1 MVTHNPIPVPT
12 STPRGSVQK
21 TFVPAKIL
29 SGFTDLNHFQLLSGE
44 FLATLDANEQ
54 SKIINEAQATRVF
67 VSQLPPFQPQPIV
80 IRDITSPHVQAIQ
93 ADPLF
98 TQIFGQRPHKFCYV
112 DPSKIIALQAW
123 IEPRADK
130 VPTGED
136 ALLEFALPRSWDVP
150 AEVSF
155 IQPTGPIQIL
165 SSNPG
170 LQGLAMELDLSAGKV
185 MLGAPKHL
193 NLVQVVNFQG
203 RYILRNG
210 YHRVSD
216 AIIAGLPE
224 FPALVIE
231 AFTPNE
237 AALQGNT
244 AFNFGYVLGL
254 PRPPLVSDFNTPAAL
269 TTKVRERR
277 YGVIVNLD
285 IKPINIGI

>member
-12 STPRGSVQK
+12 SAPRGSVQK

-29 SGFTDLNHFQLLSGE
+29 SGFTDAGHFQLLAGE
-44 FLATLDANEQ
+44 YLATLSPNEQ
-54 SKIINEAQATRVF
+54 AAVLSEAQATRVF
-67 VSQLPPFQPQPIV
+67 VSQLPPLQPQSIV
-80 IRDITSPHVQAIQ
+80 VRDITGPHVQAIKS
-93 ADPLF
+93 DPLF
-98 TQIFGQRPHKFCYV
+98 AQIYGQRPHKFCYV
-112 DPSKIIALQAW
+112 NPSNIIALQAW
-123 IEPRADK
+123 IEPRADF
-130 VPTGED
+130 VPRTED

-155 IQPTGPIQIL
+155 MQPFGPIQIL

-170 LQGLAMELDLSAGKV
+170 MQGLAMELDQTAGKV
-185 MLGAPKHL
+185 MLSPPKHM

-203 RYILRNG
+203 RHFLRNG

-216 AIIAGLPE
+216 AIVAGLTE
-224 FPALVIE
+224 FPALVVE
-231 AFTPNE
+231 AFNPNE
-237 AALQGNT
+237 VALAGNT
-244 AFNFGYVLGL
+244 VFGFGYVQGL
-254 PRPPLVSDFNTPAAL
+254 QRPPLVADFNTPAAL